1 MICISILLNHENR
14 TEQMKGE
21 IASDVMHYMTA
32 NVAKKGSYSGK
43 NSGGVQRNFE
53 GNFGGG
59 NNSNLVA

>member
-1 MICISILLNHENR
+1 
-14 TEQMKGE
+14 MKGE

-32 NVAKKGSYSGK
+32 NVAKKGSCSGK